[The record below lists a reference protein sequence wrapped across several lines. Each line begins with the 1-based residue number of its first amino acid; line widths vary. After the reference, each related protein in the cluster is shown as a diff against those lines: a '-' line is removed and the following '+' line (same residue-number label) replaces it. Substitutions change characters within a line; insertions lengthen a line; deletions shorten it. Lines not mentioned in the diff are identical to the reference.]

1 MANQKKKTTALAW
14 IVGSFGAGIA
24 AWALFGSG
32 SSSVSSMS
40 GQSLPDSIGG
50 LPQNL
55 ARRIMELVGKIESN
69 NDWGQVYRS
78 QGGTE
83 FSYGYWQFNLK
94 AGSLANVLDLYIR
107 NGGQYASEFESI
119 RSQFGS
125 FRNPQLANSQ
135 QFIDLL
141 NKAGGDP
148 VMQKAQTEY
157 AISAYFAPAFS
168 LGQSLGF
175 QFPVSYFLLARDFIQ
190 SGVDQATASINAA
203 RQIDELQWMRK
214 FVGDNYARIVSVL
227 KSRGGYSDAMFSY
240 LKELTDFKIGL
251 INQNPNFTSP
261 VSFRG
266 SSF

>member
-1 MANQKKKTTALAW
+1 MKKKKISPLVVAIGA
-14 IVGSFGAGIA
+14 FGAGVIA
-24 AWALFGSG
+24 WGISGLSSASG
-32 SSSVSSMS
+32 SINA
-40 GQSLPDSIGG
+40 QSLPDSIGG
-50 LPQNL
+50 LPRDL

-135 QFIDLL
+135 QFVDLL

-148 VMQKAQTEY
+148 VMQKSQTDY

-190 SGVDQATASINAA
+190 SGVDQATSTIKAT
-203 RQIDELQWMRK
+203 RQADELQWMRR
-214 FVGDNYARIVSVL
+214 FVTDNYDRIVRVL
-227 KSRGGYSDAMFSY
+227 QARGGYSDGMFRY
-240 LKELTDFKIGL
+240 LQELRDFKLGL
-251 INQNPNFTSP
+251 INQNPNFSSP